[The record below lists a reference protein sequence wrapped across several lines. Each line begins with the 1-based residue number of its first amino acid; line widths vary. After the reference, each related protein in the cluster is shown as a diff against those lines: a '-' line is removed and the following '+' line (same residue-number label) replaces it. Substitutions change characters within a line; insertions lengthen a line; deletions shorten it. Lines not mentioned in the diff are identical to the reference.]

1 MAEINHR
8 ERTIRVKIV
17 YYGPA
22 VGGKTSNLKVLF
34 DRALGPRR
42 GQFLSI
48 NSAQDRT
55 ILCDLLPLRSGGFRG
70 HELKLQLAAVPGQAM
85 YAASR
90 RVILKGVDGIVFVA
104 NSAADRWHENQQSWQ
119 EMTANLLSQRLD
131 PRRIPLVMQYNKR
144 DLPQVM
150 SIADLSRALNDR
162 RAQEFAAVATK
173 GEGVLETFS
182 AILTLVMDDLRRS
195 YAALQLP
202 EGQSV
207 DAWTQQAVIGMF
219 GTTRLEPKPE
229 APDPPAASAAPAP
242 AAAAGE
248 AAPGP
253 QEHLKLQVFT
263 PQDAPAATP
272 AAPESKSPDALAE
285 SYAEASAQL
294 GLAVSELREERDL
307 LRVRLQEVQR
317 ALELATEGPGVTDV
331 ETRVRAILRVLLVG
345 ASASGATLLL
355 YASEAAQVLAL
366 PPLVADPL
374 SRTVWGASH
383 VDMLRTL
390 AEPQLEEADGS
401 TELADTLRNA
411 TPAFE
416 AVAYV
421 PLRSAERLLG
431 LALLYFDAN
440 SAVPTRDRLVHIGF
454 LARVLSGP
462 LEAMAAREATLA
474 GDRQK
479 VLSRAS
485 AAAVASLLTRLPPD
499 LARRQPIR
507 LAEVLA
513 PLRVP
518 GITVDVR
525 SPQVAVLG
533 DAALLRFTFAT
544 LVRQCESDALERGQI
559 PEVAV
564 TVAQS
569 EGAVH
574 VRITGGGRTSVMTAP
589 ERGLDLS
596 DAEMSVVH
604 AIVALHGG
612 VLVSGRG
619 EDGSPLFTVE
629 LIQA

>member
-8 ERTIRVKIV
+8 DRSIRVKIV

-22 VGGKTSNLKVLF
+22 VGGKTTNLKVLF
-34 DRALGPRR
+34 DRALGGRR
-42 GQFLSI
+42 GQFLSV

-85 YAASR
+85 YGASR
-90 RVILKGVDGIVFVA
+90 RIILRGVDGIVFVA
-104 NSAADRWHENQQSWQ
+104 NSATDRWHETQQSFQ
-119 EMTANLLSQRLD
+119 EMTANLLAQRLD
-131 PRRIPLVMQYNKR
+131 PRRIPLVLQYNKR

-150 SIADLSRALNDR
+150 AIADLSRALNDR
-162 RAQEFAAVATK
+162 RALEFAAVASK

-182 AILTLVMDDLRRS
+182 AILSLVVDDLRRS
-195 YAALQLP
+195 YAPLQLP
-202 EGQSV
+202 EGQTIET
-207 DAWTQQAVIGMF
+207 WTRQAVLGMF
-219 GTTRLEPKPE
+219 GSLKLEPRADAESEPSRAQAARAV
-229 APDPPAASAAPAP
+229 API
-242 AAAAGE
+242 
-248 AAPGP
+248 
-253 QEHLKLQVFT
+253 EHMKVRIFT
-263 PQDAPAATP
+263 PQDAPVAAT
-272 AAPESKSPDALAE
+272 AGADSKATDVLAE

-294 GLAVSELREERDL
+294 GIAVNELREERDL
-307 LRVRLQEVQR
+307 LRVRLDEVQR
-317 ALELATEGPGVTDV
+317 ALELATEAPGETDI
-331 ETRVRAILRVLLVG
+331 ETRVRAILQVLVTG

-355 YASEAAQVLAL
+355 YTGETAQVLAL

-374 SRTVWGASH
+374 SRTIWGTSH
-383 VDMLRTL
+383 VEAQRTL
-390 AEPQLEEADGS
+390 AEPQLAEADS
-401 TELADTLRNA
+401 SAELAQALRA
-411 TPAFE
+411 GEPSFE

-431 LALLYFDAN
+431 IALLYFDAN
-440 SAVPTRDRLVHIGF
+440 AAVPTRERLVHVGF

-485 AAAVASLLTRLPPD
+485 AAAVASLLTRLPSH
-499 LARRQPIR
+499 LARRQHLR
-507 LAEVLA
+507 LAEVLS

-518 GITVDVR
+518 GIVLDLR
-525 SPQVAVLG
+525 SPEATVVG

-544 LVRQCESDALERGQI
+544 LVRQCETDALERNRI
-559 PEVAV
+559 PEVSL
-564 TVAQS
+564 TVEES

-574 VRITGGGRTSVMTAP
+574 VLITGGGRTSVMTAP
-589 ERGLDLS
+589 ERGLDLT

-619 EDGSPLFTVE
+619 EDDSPLFTVE
-629 LIQA
+629 LIHA

>member
-8 ERTIRVKIV
+8 DRSIRVKIV

-22 VGGKTSNLKVLF
+22 VGGKTTNLKVLF
-34 DRALGPRR
+34 DRALGGRR
-42 GQFLSI
+42 GQFLSV

-90 RVILKGVDGIVFVA
+90 RIILRGVDGIVFVA
-104 NSAADRWHENQQSWQ
+104 NSATDRWHETQQSFQ
-119 EMTANLLSQRLD
+119 EMTANLLAQRLD
-131 PRRIPLVMQYNKR
+131 PRRIPLVLQYNKR

-150 SIADLSRALNDR
+150 PIADLSRALNDR
-162 RAQEFAAVATK
+162 RALEFAAVASK

-182 AILTLVMDDLRRS
+182 AILTLVVDDLRRS
-195 YAALQLP
+195 YAPLQLP
-202 EGQSV
+202 EGQTIET
-207 DAWTQQAVIGMF
+207 WTRQAVLGMF
-219 GTTRLEPKPE
+219 GALRLEPKAE
-229 APDPPAASAAPAP
+229 AESEPSRAQAARAAAPI
-242 AAAAGE
+242 
-248 AAPGP
+248 
-253 QEHLKLQVFT
+253 EHMKVRIFT
-263 PQDAPAATP
+263 PQDAPVAAT
-272 AAPESKSPDALAE
+272 AGADSKATDVLAE

-294 GLAVSELREERDL
+294 GIAVNELREERDL
-307 LRVRLQEVQR
+307 LRVRLDEVQR
-317 ALELATEGPGVTDV
+317 ALELATEAPGETDI
-331 ETRVRAILRVLLVG
+331 ETRVRAILQVLVTG

-355 YASEAAQVLAL
+355 YTGETAQVLAL

-374 SRTVWGASH
+374 SRTIWGTSH
-383 VDMLRTL
+383 VEAQRTL
-390 AEPQLEEADGS
+390 AEPQLAEADS
-401 TELADTLRNA
+401 SAELVQALRA
-411 TPAFE
+411 GKPSFE

-431 LALLYFDAN
+431 IALLYFDAN
-440 SAVPTRDRLVHIGF
+440 AAVPTRERLVHVGF

-485 AAAVASLLTRLPPD
+485 AAAVASLLTRLPSH
-499 LARRQPIR
+499 LARRQHLR
-507 LAEVLA
+507 LAEVLS

-518 GITVDVR
+518 GIVLDLR
-525 SPQVAVLG
+525 SPEATVVG

-544 LVRQCESDALERGQI
+544 LVRQCETDALERNRI
-559 PEVAV
+559 PEVSL
-564 TVAQS
+564 TVEAS

-574 VRITGGGRTSVMTAP
+574 VLITGGGRTSVMTAP
-589 ERGLDLS
+589 ERGLDLT

-619 EDGSPLFTVE
+619 EDDSPLFTVE
-629 LIQA
+629 LIHA

>member
-8 ERTIRVKIV
+8 DRSIRVKIV

-22 VGGKTSNLKVLF
+22 VGGKTTNLKVLF
-34 DRALGPRR
+34 DRALGGRR
-42 GQFLSI
+42 GQFLSV

-90 RVILKGVDGIVFVA
+90 RIILRGVDGIVFVA
-104 NSAADRWHENQQSWQ
+104 NSATDRWHETQQSFQ
-119 EMTANLLSQRLD
+119 EMTANLLAQRLD
-131 PRRIPLVMQYNKR
+131 PRRFPLVLQYNKR

-150 SIADLSRALNDR
+150 AIADLSRALNDR
-162 RAQEFAAVATK
+162 RALEFAAVASK

-182 AILTLVMDDLRRS
+182 AILALVVDDLRRS
-195 YAALQLP
+195 YAPLQLP
-202 EGQSV
+202 EGQTIET
-207 DAWTQQAVIGMF
+207 WTRQAVLGMF
-219 GTTRLEPKPE
+219 GALRLEPKAE
-229 APDPPAASAAPAP
+229 AESEPSRAQAARAAAPI
-242 AAAAGE
+242 
-248 AAPGP
+248 
-253 QEHLKLQVFT
+253 EHMKVRIFT
-263 PQDAPAATP
+263 PQDAPVAAT
-272 AAPESKSPDALAE
+272 AGADSKATDVLAE

-294 GLAVSELREERDL
+294 GIAVNELREERDL
-307 LRVRLQEVQR
+307 LRVRLDEVQR
-317 ALELATEGPGVTDV
+317 ALELATEAPGETDI
-331 ETRVRAILRVLLVG
+331 ETRVRAILQVLVTG

-355 YASEAAQVLAL
+355 YTGETAQVLAL

-374 SRTVWGASH
+374 SRTIWGTSH
-383 VDMLRTL
+383 VEAQRRL
-390 AEPQLEEADGS
+390 AEPQLAEADS
-401 TELADTLRNA
+401 SAELAQALRA
-411 TPAFE
+411 GEPSFE

-431 LALLYFDAN
+431 IALLYFDAN
-440 SAVPTRDRLVHIGF
+440 AAVPTRERLVHVGF

-485 AAAVASLLTRLPPD
+485 AAAVASLLTRLPSH
-499 LARRQPIR
+499 LARRQHLR
-507 LAEVLA
+507 LAEVLS

-518 GITVDVR
+518 GIVLDLR
-525 SPQVAVLG
+525 SPEATVVG

-544 LVRQCESDALERGQI
+544 LVRQCETDALERNRI
-559 PEVAV
+559 PEVSL
-564 TVAQS
+564 TVEES

-574 VRITGGGRTSVMTAP
+574 VLITAGGRTSVMTAP
-589 ERGLDLS
+589 ERGLDLT

-619 EDGSPLFTVE
+619 EDDSPLFTVE
-629 LIQA
+629 LIHA

>member
-8 ERTIRVKIV
+8 DRSIRAKIV

-22 VGGKTSNLKVLF
+22 VGGKTTNLKVLF
-34 DRALGPRR
+34 DRALGGRR
-42 GQFLSI
+42 GQFLSV

-55 ILCDLLPLRSGGFRG
+55 ILYDLLPLRSGGFRG

-90 RVILKGVDGIVFVA
+90 RIILRGVDGIVFVA
-104 NSAADRWHENQQSWQ
+104 NSATDRWHETQQSFQ
-119 EMTANLLSQRLD
+119 EMTANLVGQRLD
-131 PRRIPLVMQYNKR
+131 PRRIPLVLQYNKR

-150 SIADLSRALNDR
+150 PIADLSRALNDR
-162 RAQEFAAVATK
+162 RALEFAAVASK

-182 AILTLVMDDLRRS
+182 AILSLVVDDLRRS
-195 YAALQLP
+195 YAPLQLP
-202 EGQSV
+202 EGQTIET
-207 DAWTQQAVIGMF
+207 WTKQAVLGMF
-219 GTTRLEPKPE
+219 GALTLEPRAKAE
-229 APDPPAASAAPAP
+229 SESARAQAAPAGSP
-242 AAAAGE
+242 I
-248 AAPGP
+248 
-253 QEHLKLQVFT
+253 EHMRVRIFT
-263 PQDAPAATP
+263 PQDAPV
-272 AAPESKSPDALAE
+272 AAPVAADSKSPDALAE

-294 GLAVSELREERDL
+294 GIAVNELREERDL
-307 LRVRLQEVQR
+307 LRVRLDEVQR
-317 ALELATEGPGVTDV
+317 ALELATEAPGETDV
-331 ETRVRAILRVLLVG
+331 ETRVRAILQVLVTG

-355 YASEAAQVLAL
+355 YTGETAQVLAL

-374 SRTVWGASH
+374 SRTIWGTSH
-383 VDMLRTL
+383 VEAQRTL
-390 AEPQLEEADGS
+390 AEPQLSEADS
-401 TELADTLRNA
+401 SAELAQTLRGGE
-411 TPAFE
+411 PSFE

-440 SAVPTRDRLVHIGF
+440 AAVPTRERLVHVGF

-474 GDRQK
+474 GDRLK

-485 AAAVASLLTRLPPD
+485 AAAVASLLTRLPSD
-499 LARRQPIR
+499 LARRQPVR
-507 LAEVLA
+507 LAEVLS

-518 GITVDVR
+518 GILLDLR
-525 SPQVAVLG
+525 SPEATVVG

-544 LVRQCESDALERGQI
+544 LVRQCETDALERGRI
-559 PEVAV
+559 PEVSL
-564 TVAQS
+564 TVEES

-574 VRITGGGRTSVMTAP
+574 VLITGGGRTSVMTAP
-589 ERGLDLS
+589 ERGLDLT

-619 EDGSPLFTVE
+619 EDDSPLFTVE
-629 LIQA
+629 LIHA

>member
-1 MAEINHR
+1 MPEINHR
-8 ERTIRVKIV
+8 DRSIRAKIV

-22 VGGKTSNLKVLF
+22 VGGKTTNLKVLF
-34 DRALGPRR
+34 DRALGGRR
-42 GQFLSI
+42 GHFLSV

-70 HELKLQLAAVPGQAM
+70 YELKLQLAAVPGQAM

-90 RVILKGVDGIVFVA
+90 RIILRGVDGIVFVA
-104 NSAADRWHENQQSWQ
+104 NSATDRWHENQQSWQ
-119 EMTANLLSQRLD
+119 EMTANLLAQKLD
-131 PRRIPLVMQYNKR
+131 PRRIPLVLQYNKR

-150 SIADLSRALNDR
+150 PIADLSRALNDR
-162 RAQEFAAVATK
+162 RALEFGAVASK
-173 GEGVLETFS
+173 GEGVLETFA
-182 AILTLVMDDLRRS
+182 AILSLVVDDLRRS
-195 YAALQLP
+195 YAPLQLP
-202 EGQSV
+202 EGQTIET
-207 DAWTQQAVIGMF
+207 WTRQAVQGMF
-219 GTTRLEPKPE
+219 GALTLDPKADAGEPVR
-229 APDPPAASAAPAP
+229 APAP
-242 AAAAGE
+242 AAAG
-248 AAPGP
+248 GP
-253 QEHLKLQVFT
+253 TDHMKVRIFT
-263 PQDAPAATP
+263 PQDSPVAAPAAADGKT
-272 AAPESKSPDALAE
+272 PDALAE

-294 GLAVSELREERDL
+294 GIAVGELRDERDL
-307 LRVRLQEVQR
+307 LRVRLDEVER
-317 ALELATEGPGVTDV
+317 ALELATEAPGETDV
-331 ETRVRAILRVLLVG
+331 ETRVRAILQVLVTAG
-345 ASASGATLLL
+345 SASGATLLL
-355 YASEAAQVLAL
+355 YTGETAQVLAL

-374 SRTVWGASH
+374 SRTIWGATH
-383 VDMLRTL
+383 VESQRTL
-390 AEPQLEEADGS
+390 AEPLLAEADGS
-401 TELADTLRNA
+401 AELAQALRA
-411 TPAFE
+411 GEPSFE

-440 SAVPTRDRLVHIGF
+440 AAVPTRERLVHVGF

-485 AAAVASLLTRLPPD
+485 AAAVASLLTRLPPE
-499 LARRQPIR
+499 LARRQPVR

-518 GITVDVR
+518 GILIDMR
-525 SPQVAVLG
+525 SPSATVVG

-544 LVRQCESDALERGQI
+544 LVHQCEADALERGRI
-559 PEVAV
+559 PEVAL
-564 TVAQS
+564 TLEES

-574 VRITGGGRTSVMTAP
+574 VLITGGGRTSVMTAP
-589 ERGLDLS
+589 ERGLDLT

-619 EDGSPLFTVE
+619 EDDSPLFTVE
-629 LIQA
+629 LIHA

>member
-8 ERTIRVKIV
+8 DRSIRVKIV

-22 VGGKTSNLKVLF
+22 VGGKTTNLKVLF
-34 DRALGPRR
+34 DRALGGRR
-42 GQFLSI
+42 GQFLSV

-90 RVILKGVDGIVFVA
+90 RIILRGVDGIVFVA
-104 NSAADRWHENQQSWQ
+104 NSATDRWHETQQSFQ
-119 EMTANLLSQRLD
+119 EMTANLLAQRLD
-131 PRRIPLVMQYNKR
+131 PRRFPLVLQYNKR

-150 SIADLSRALNDR
+150 AIADLSRALNDR
-162 RAQEFAAVATK
+162 RALEFAAVASK

-182 AILTLVMDDLRRS
+182 AILALVVDDLRRS
-195 YAALQLP
+195 YAPLQLP
-202 EGQSV
+202 EGQTIET
-207 DAWTQQAVIGMF
+207 WTRQAVLGMF
-219 GTTRLEPKPE
+219 GALRLEPKAE
-229 APDPPAASAAPAP
+229 AESEPSRAQAARAAAPI
-242 AAAAGE
+242 
-248 AAPGP
+248 
-253 QEHLKLQVFT
+253 EHMKVRIFT
-263 PQDAPAATP
+263 PQDAPVAAT
-272 AAPESKSPDALAE
+272 AGADSKATDVLAE

-294 GLAVSELREERDL
+294 GIAVNELREERDL
-307 LRVRLQEVQR
+307 LRVRLDEVQR
-317 ALELATEGPGVTDV
+317 ALELATEAPGETDI
-331 ETRVRAILRVLLVG
+331 ETRVRAILQVLVTG

-355 YASEAAQVLAL
+355 YTGETAQVLAL

-374 SRTVWGASH
+374 SRTIWGTSH
-383 VDMLRTL
+383 VEAQRTL
-390 AEPQLEEADGS
+390 AEPQLAEADS
-401 TELADTLRNA
+401 SAELAQALRA
-411 TPAFE
+411 GEPSFE

-431 LALLYFDAN
+431 IALLYFDAN
-440 SAVPTRDRLVHIGF
+440 AAVPTRERLVHVGF

-485 AAAVASLLTRLPPD
+485 AAAVASLLTRLPSH
-499 LARRQPIR
+499 LARRQHLR
-507 LAEVLA
+507 LAEVLS

-518 GITVDVR
+518 GIVLDLR
-525 SPQVAVLG
+525 SPEATVVG

-544 LVRQCESDALERGQI
+544 LVRQCETDALERNRI
-559 PEVAV
+559 PEVSL
-564 TVAQS
+564 TVEES

-574 VRITGGGRTSVMTAP
+574 VLITAGGRTSVMTAP
-589 ERGLDLS
+589 ERGLDLT

-619 EDGSPLFTVE
+619 EDDSPLFTVE
-629 LIQA
+629 LIHA

>member
-8 ERTIRVKIV
+8 DRSIRAKIV

-22 VGGKTSNLKVLF
+22 VGGKTTNLKVLF
-34 DRALGPRR
+34 DRALGGRR
-42 GQFLSI
+42 GQFLSV

-90 RVILKGVDGIVFVA
+90 RIILRGVDGIVFVA
-104 NSAADRWHENQQSWQ
+104 NSATDRWHETQQSFQ
-119 EMTANLLSQRLD
+119 EMTANLLAQQLD
-131 PRRIPLVMQYNKR
+131 PRRIPLVLQYNKR

-150 SIADLSRALNDR
+150 PLADLSRALNDR
-162 RAQEFAAVATK
+162 RALEFAAVASK

-182 AILTLVMDDLRRS
+182 AILALVVDDLRRT
-195 YAALQLP
+195 YAPLQLP
-202 EGQSV
+202 EGQTIEG
-207 DAWTQQAVIGMF
+207 WTRQAVLGMF
-219 GTTRLEPKPE
+219 GALTLERSAE
-229 APDPPAASAAPAP
+229 ADSERERAASAPA
-242 AAAAGE
+242 GSI
-248 AAPGP
+248 
-253 QEHLKLQVFT
+253 EHMKVRIFT
-263 PQDAPAATP
+263 PQDAPV
-272 AAPESKSPDALAE
+272 AAPVGADSKASDALAE

-294 GLAVSELREERDL
+294 GIAVNELREERDL
-307 LRVRLQEVQR
+307 LRVRLDEVQR
-317 ALELATEGPGVTDV
+317 ALELATEAPGETDV
-331 ETRVRAILRVLLVG
+331 EARVRAILQVLVTG

-355 YASEAAQVLAL
+355 YTGEAAQALAL

-374 SRTVWGASH
+374 SRTIWGTSH
-383 VDMLRTL
+383 VEAQRTL
-390 AEPQLEEADGS
+390 AEPQLSEADS
-401 TELADTLRNA
+401 SAELTQALRGGE
-411 TPAFE
+411 PPFE

-440 SAVPTRDRLVHIGF
+440 AAVPSRERLVHVGF

-485 AAAVASLLTRLPPD
+485 AAAVASLLTRLPSD
-499 LARRQPIR
+499 LARRQPVR
-507 LAEVLA
+507 LAEVLS

-518 GITVDVR
+518 GIVLDLR
-525 SPQVAVLG
+525 SPEATVVG
-533 DAALLRFTFAT
+533 DAALLRFAFAT
-544 LVRQCESDALERGQI
+544 LVRQCETDALERGRI
-559 PEVAV
+559 PEVSL
-564 TVAQS
+564 TMEES

-574 VRITGGGRTSVMTAP
+574 VLITGGGRTSVMTAP
-589 ERGLDLS
+589 ERGLDLT

-619 EDGSPLFTVE
+619 EDDSPLFTVE
-629 LIQA
+629 LIHA

>member
-1 MAEINHR
+1 MPEINHR
-8 ERTIRVKIV
+8 ERSIRAKIV

-22 VGGKTSNLKVLF
+22 VGGKTTNLKVLF
-34 DRALGPRR
+34 DRALGGRR
-42 GQFLSI
+42 GQFLSV

-70 HELKLQLAAVPGQAM
+70 YELKLQLAAVPGQAM

-90 RVILKGVDGIVFVA
+90 RIILRGVDGIVFVA
-104 NSAADRWHENQQSWQ
+104 NSATDRWHENQQSWQ
-119 EMTANLLSQRLD
+119 EMTANLLAQKLD
-131 PRRIPLVMQYNKR
+131 PRRIPLVLQYNKR

-150 SIADLSRALNDR
+150 PIADLSRALNDR
-162 RAQEFAAVATK
+162 RALEFGAVASK
-173 GEGVLETFS
+173 GEGVLETFA
-182 AILTLVMDDLRRS
+182 AILSAVVDDLRRS
-195 YAALQLP
+195 YAPLQLP
-202 EGQSV
+202 EGQTIES
-207 DAWTQQAVIGMF
+207 WTRQAVLGMF
-219 GTTRLEPKPE
+219 GALQLEPRAEPGE
-229 APDPPAASAAPAP
+229 PARGTPTPPAGATAAEHMKVRIFTPQDSSVAAP
-242 AAAAGE
+242 AAAEG
-248 AAPGP
+248 
-253 QEHLKLQVFT
+253 KT
-263 PQDAPAATP
+263 
-272 AAPESKSPDALAE
+272 PDALAE

-294 GLAVSELREERDL
+294 GAAVAELRDERDL
-307 LRVRLQEVQR
+307 LRVRLDEVQR
-317 ALELATEGPGVTDV
+317 ALELATEAPGETDV
-331 ETRVRAILRVLLVG
+331 ETRVRAILKVLVTA

-355 YASEAAQVLAL
+355 YTGETAQVLAL
-366 PPLVADPL
+366 PPLVADPM
-374 SRTVWGASH
+374 SRTIGGATH
-383 VDMLRTL
+383 VESQRTL
-390 AEPQLEEADGS
+390 AEPELAEADS
-401 TELADTLRNA
+401 SAELAQALRA
-411 TPAFE
+411 GEPSFE

-440 SAVPTRDRLVHIGF
+440 AAVPTRDRLVHVGF

-485 AAAVASLLTRLPPD
+485 AAAVASLLTRLPAE
-499 LARRQPIR
+499 LARRRPVR

-518 GITVDVR
+518 GILIDLR
-525 SPQVAVLG
+525 SPYATVVG

-544 LVRQCESDALERGQI
+544 LVHQCETDALERGRI
-559 PEVAV
+559 PEVSL
-564 TVAQS
+564 TVEES

-574 VRITGGGRTSVMTAP
+574 VLITGGGRASVMTAP
-589 ERGLDLS
+589 ERGLDLA

-619 EDGSPLFTVE
+619 EDDSPLFTVE
-629 LIQA
+629 LIHA

>member
-8 ERTIRVKIV
+8 DRSIRVKIV

-22 VGGKTSNLKVLF
+22 VGGKTTNLKVLF
-34 DRALGPRR
+34 DRALGGRR
-42 GQFLSI
+42 GQFLSV

-90 RVILKGVDGIVFVA
+90 RIILRGVDGIVFVA
-104 NSAADRWHENQQSWQ
+104 NSATDRWHETQQSFQ
-119 EMTANLLSQRLD
+119 EMTANLLAQRLD
-131 PRRIPLVMQYNKR
+131 PRRIPLVLQYNKR

-150 SIADLSRALNDR
+150 AIADLSRALNDR
-162 RAQEFAAVATK
+162 RALEFAAVASK

-182 AILTLVMDDLRRS
+182 AILALVVDDLRRS
-195 YAALQLP
+195 YAPLQLP
-202 EGQSV
+202 EGQTIET
-207 DAWTQQAVIGMF
+207 WTRQAVLGMF
-219 GTTRLEPKPE
+219 GALRLEPKAE
-229 APDPPAASAAPAP
+229 AESEPSRAQAARAAAPI
-242 AAAAGE
+242 
-248 AAPGP
+248 
-253 QEHLKLQVFT
+253 EHMKVRIFT
-263 PQDAPAATP
+263 PQDAPVAAT
-272 AAPESKSPDALAE
+272 AGADSKATDVLAE

-294 GLAVSELREERDL
+294 GIAVNELREERDL
-307 LRVRLQEVQR
+307 LRVRLDEVQR
-317 ALELATEGPGVTDV
+317 ALELATEAPGETDI
-331 ETRVRAILRVLLVG
+331 ETRVRAILQVLVTG

-355 YASEAAQVLAL
+355 YTGETAQVLAL

-374 SRTVWGASH
+374 SRTIWGTSH
-383 VDMLRTL
+383 VEAQRRL
-390 AEPQLEEADGS
+390 AEPQLAEADS
-401 TELADTLRNA
+401 SAELAQALRA
-411 TPAFE
+411 GEPSFE

-431 LALLYFDAN
+431 IALLYFDAN
-440 SAVPTRDRLVHIGF
+440 AAVPTRERLVHVGF

-485 AAAVASLLTRLPPD
+485 AAAVASLLTRLPSH
-499 LARRQPIR
+499 LARRQHLR
-507 LAEVLA
+507 LAEVLS

-518 GITVDVR
+518 GIVLDLR
-525 SPQVAVLG
+525 SPEATVVG

-544 LVRQCESDALERGQI
+544 LVRQCETDALERNRI
-559 PEVAV
+559 PEVSL
-564 TVAQS
+564 TVEES

-574 VRITGGGRTSVMTAP
+574 VLITAGGRTSVMTAP
-589 ERGLDLS
+589 ERGLDLT

-619 EDGSPLFTVE
+619 EDDSPLFTVE
-629 LIQA
+629 LIHA

>member
-8 ERTIRVKIV
+8 DRSIRVKIV

-22 VGGKTSNLKVLF
+22 VGGKTTNLKVLF
-34 DRALGPRR
+34 DRALGGRR
-42 GQFLSI
+42 GQFLSV

-90 RVILKGVDGIVFVA
+90 RIILRGVDGVVFVA
-104 NSAADRWHENQQSWQ
+104 NSATDRWHETQQSFQ
-119 EMTANLLSQRLD
+119 EMTANLLAQRLD
-131 PRRIPLVMQYNKR
+131 PRRIPLVLQYNKR

-150 SIADLSRALNDR
+150 AMADLSRALNDR
-162 RAQEFAAVATK
+162 RALEFAAVASK

-182 AILTLVMDDLRRS
+182 AILALVVDDLRRS
-195 YAALQLP
+195 YAPLQLP
-202 EGQSV
+202 EGQTIET
-207 DAWTQQAVIGMF
+207 WTRQAVLGMF
-219 GTTRLEPKPE
+219 GALRLEPKAE
-229 APDPPAASAAPAP
+229 AESEPSRAQAARAAAPI
-242 AAAAGE
+242 
-248 AAPGP
+248 
-253 QEHLKLQVFT
+253 EHMKVRIFT
-263 PQDAPAATP
+263 PQDAPVAAT
-272 AAPESKSPDALAE
+272 AGADSKATDVLAE

-294 GLAVSELREERDL
+294 GIAVNELREERDL
-307 LRVRLQEVQR
+307 LRVRLDEVQR
-317 ALELATEGPGVTDV
+317 ALELATEAPGETDI
-331 ETRVRAILRVLLVG
+331 ETRVRAILQVLVTG

-355 YASEAAQVLAL
+355 YTGETAQVLAL

-374 SRTVWGASH
+374 SRTIWGTSH
-383 VDMLRTL
+383 VEAQRTL
-390 AEPQLEEADGS
+390 AEPQLAEADS
-401 TELADTLRNA
+401 SAELAQALRA
-411 TPAFE
+411 GEPSFE

-431 LALLYFDAN
+431 IALLYFDAN
-440 SAVPTRDRLVHIGF
+440 AAVPTRERLVHVGF

-485 AAAVASLLTRLPPD
+485 AAAVASLLTRLPSH
-499 LARRQPIR
+499 LARRQHLR
-507 LAEVLA
+507 LAEVLS

-518 GITVDVR
+518 GIVLDLR
-525 SPQVAVLG
+525 SPEATVIG

-544 LVRQCESDALERGQI
+544 LVRQCETDALERNRI
-559 PEVAV
+559 PEVSL
-564 TVAQS
+564 TVEES

-574 VRITGGGRTSVMTAP
+574 VLITAGGRTSVMTAP
-589 ERGLDLS
+589 ERGLDLT

-619 EDGSPLFTVE
+619 EDDSPLFTVE